1 MSNDRKN
8 ESCLLTK
15 RHMHTD
21 LKVAIV
27 LTPTRI
33 SLETINT
40 ETDQTTPL
48 TALKQQ
54 NVKIE
59 NNLIDMSPF
68 YDLLAIME

>member
-48 TALKQQ
+48 TALKQ
-54 NVKIE
+54 
-59 NNLIDMSPF
+59 
-68 YDLLAIME
+68 